1 MDVTFPVLDVRK
13 LIMLEAV
20 AAEGSIAA
28 AARRLQYTRSAVSQ
42 QVSALEAEAGTALID
57 RTGNRV
63 TLTPAGRAL
72 VEHAE
77 RILVELRSA
86 EATLAGAGTRITGL
100 LRVGIPFREGPHIM
114 SRALTEIRRRFPDM
128 EIRLAAVS
136 DEEGPD
142 AVHRDQL
149 DMAIVSRYGN
159 ARDAGTPGLR
169 EWTLGHDP
177 LRLVVPPGHPL
188 AGVTSC
194 AMNELAG
201 EAWVMCPG
209 TSLGRLVRSL
219 CIAAGFQPRVGATV
233 HDIGTAISLVG
244 IGWGITIAPELT
256 PAGTPAK
263 VTRLPIAGVDT
274 NRYSVLI
281 VRDGEHLSPR
291 IAAAISAVRSVSA
304 ELRSTAPS
312 ALSPREDA
320 YRSRPSDSG
329 RTRHMTATH
338 PAIAR
343 SSWFPWRYPQAH
355 GHQAREVI

>member
-1 MDVTFPVLDVRK
+1 MDVTFHVLDVRK

-20 AAEGSIAA
+20 MAEGSIAA

-42 QVSALEAEAGTALID
+42 QISALETEAGTALID
-57 RTGNRV
+57 RTGNHV

-86 EATLAGAGTRITGL
+86 EAALAGARTRITGL

-114 SRALTEIRRRFPDM
+114 SRALTEVRRRFPDM
-128 EIRLAAVS
+128 EIRLAAIS

-142 AVHRDQL
+142 AVNRDRL

-159 ARDAGTPGLR
+159 AREAARAGLR

-177 LRLVVPPGHPL
+177 LRLCVPPDHPL
-188 AGVTSC
+188 AGASGC
-194 AMNELAG
+194 AMTELAG
-201 EAWVMCPG
+201 EAWVMCPS
-209 TSLGRLVRSL
+209 TSLGRLVRSM

-233 HDIGTAISLVG
+233 HDVGTAISLVG

-256 PAGTPAK
+256 PAGTPAP
-263 VTRLPIAGVDT
+263 VVRLPIEGIDT
-274 NRYSVLI
+274 IRYSVLI

-291 IAAAISAVRSVSA
+291 MAAAISAVRSVSA
-304 ELRSTAPS
+304 ELR
-312 ALSPREDA
+312 DQ
-320 YRSRPSDSG
+320 G
-329 RTRHMTATH
+329 
-338 PAIAR
+338 
-343 SSWFPWRYPQAH
+343 Q
-355 GHQAREVI
+355 G

>member
-1 MDVTFPVLDVRK
+1 MDVTFHVLDVRK

-20 AAEGSIAA
+20 MAEGTIAA

-42 QVSALEAEAGTALID
+42 QISALEAEAGTPLID
-57 RTGNRV
+57 RTGNRI

-114 SRALTEIRRRFPDM
+114 SRALTEMRRRFPDM
-128 EIRLAAVS
+128 EIRLAAIS

-142 AVHRDQL
+142 AIHRDQL

-159 ARDAGTPGLR
+159 ARETARAGLR

-177 LRLVVPPGHPL
+177 LRLCVPPDHPL
-188 AGVTSC
+188 ARALSC
-194 AMNELAG
+194 AMSRLAD
-201 EAWVMCPG
+201 EAWVMCPA
-209 TSLGRLVRSL
+209 TSLGRLVRSM

-233 HDIGTAISLVG
+233 NDIGTAIGLVG

-256 PAGTPAK
+256 PAGTPAT
-263 VTRLPIAGVDT
+263 VVRLPIDGIDT

-291 IAAAISAVRSVSA
+291 MAAAVSAVRSVSA
-304 ELRSTAPS
+304 ELRAGI
-312 ALSPREDA
+312 R
-320 YRSRPSDSG
+320 
-329 RTRHMTATH
+329 
-338 PAIAR
+338 
-343 SSWFPWRYPQAH
+343 
-355 GHQAREVI
+355 